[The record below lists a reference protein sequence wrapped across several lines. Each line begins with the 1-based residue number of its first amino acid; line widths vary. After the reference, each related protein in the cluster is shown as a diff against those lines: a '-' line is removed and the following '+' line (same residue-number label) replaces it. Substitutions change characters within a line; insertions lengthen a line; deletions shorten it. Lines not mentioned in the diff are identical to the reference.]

1 MHLKEY
7 AAKKRPELVDP
18 ECVGGMHGCPS
29 DYGFMA
35 DLEWCNCDETS
46 CTRCWNREILE
57 EKENEKMENM
67 NDELKRLYKI
77 EERVE
82 VVKDFVRTQDFV
94 SADHILTILGI
105 EVDKKGENA

>member
-1 MHLKEY
+1 MTVKEY
-7 AAKKRPELVDP
+7 AAKTKPELIDP
-18 ECVGGMHGCPS
+18 TCVGGVQGCPS
-29 DYGFMA
+29 DYGF
-35 DLEWCNCDETS
+35 LPVPEWCKCDVTS

-82 VVKDFVRTQDFV
+82 AVKDFVRTQDFV
-94 SADHILTILGI
+94 SADHILAILGI
-105 EVDKKGENA
+105 KVDKKGENA